1 MRRKRPFVTVLA
13 LFMLLAATFVVTP
26 GAAQEDLHVPDDVV
40 EGIEQQKAAA
50 STYIIRM
57 DGDPVV
63 AYDGGVAG
71 IPATKPGNGQK
82 VNPNDGNVQRYIAHL
97 RQEHNSALRA
107 IGVRTGAKFYDY
119 FFSYNGFAAT
129 LTPAQAAA
137 LTSVAGVVSVSPEEI
152 RQIETDNSPDFLGL
166 SAPGGLWDSEVDGED
181 VIIGVLDTGIWPEH
195 PSFADDMPGNEYG
208 APPADWHGDC
218 VSGELWSQN
227 DCNNKLIGAAF
238 FRLGA
243 GQGTAAIDP
252 DEYLSTRDRDGHG
265 THTASTAGG
274 NAGVE
279 ASIFGI
285 DRGVVSGIA
294 PRARIAAYKVCWNDE
309 GCFLSD
315 IVAAIDGAVA
325 DGVDVINYSIGGGAS
340 LLGADDIAYLFAA
353 DAGVYVATSAG
364 NSGPSAATLGGPAS
378 VPWITSVGASTQDR
392 TFQGSVE
399 LGDSAEFFGA
409 SITTGTD
416 TLPIVDSADAGSELC
431 LPGELDPSVVSGN
444 IVLCLR
450 GAIAR
455 VDKSLAV
462 DMAGGAGMVLYN
474 ANDAQS
480 QVTDNHWVPSV
491 HINNTDG
498 LAVKAY
504 IASETLPLATI
515 NGGALTSIPAPW
527 MAAFSSRGPNPVAQ
541 DLIKPDVTAPGVN
554 ILAGNTPT
562 PYLGSPGELFQSI
575 SGTSMSSPH
584 VAGVAALVRQANPD
598 WSPEMVK
605 SALMTTAHQG
615 VEKEDGA
622 TDADPFDMGA
632 GHIVPNSAIDPGL
645 VYDAGFFDYL
655 AFLCPTGAVSQ
666 GTCDFLEGSGYSFDA
681 SDLNLASIGIAE
693 LAGSQ
698 TVTRTV
704 TNVGPAATYNASV
717 NAPTGVA
724 VNVNPS
730 SLTLAE
736 GESATYEVTFTT
748 MLGATLDEWAFGSLT
763 WSDGSHDVRSPL
775 AVKPVAL
782 AAPDEVVGSDT
793 SGSTSFD
800 VIFGFSGDFSTEVHG
815 LIPAANQAG
824 NVVDDPANDI
834 NTALGSGVGITFHP
848 VVVPAGTEY
857 LRISLFDDYTDGA
870 DDLDLYV
877 FGPDIAGFP
886 FVGSSGTA
894 TSAEEVSLDAP
905 LPGLYLAVVHG
916 WQTDGPDSNYTLFS
930 WALGENDEGN
940 MTAVGPASAT
950 LGGTGTVTVNW
961 SGLDPDMKY
970 LGSLTYHDVAAPAG
984 YRDGMVD
991 FSIVRI
997 DTD

>member
-1 MRRKRPFVTVLA
+1 MTVLA

-40 EGIEQQKAAA
+40 AGTEQQKAAA

-82 VNPNDGNVQRYIAHL
+82 VNPNDRNVQRYITHL
-97 RQEHNSALRA
+97 KQEHNRALRSV
-107 IGVRTGAKFYDY
+107 GVRTNAKFYDY
-119 FFSYNGFAAT
+119 FFSYNGFSAT

-137 LTSVAGVVSVSPEEI
+137 LASVAGVVSVSPEEI
-152 RQIETDNSPDFLGL
+152 RQVETDNSPDFLGL
-166 SAPGGLWDSEVDGED
+166 SGGGGLWGAGLDGED
-181 VIIGVLDTGIWPEH
+181 VIIGILDTGIWPEH
-195 PSFADDMPGNEYG
+195 PSFADDVPGNEYG
-208 APPADWHGDC
+208 APPAGWHGDC
-218 VSGELWSQN
+218 VSGEQWSQN
-227 DCNNKLIGAAF
+227 DCNNKLIGATF

-243 GQGTAAIDP
+243 GQATAAVNP

-274 NAGVE
+274 NADVE

-315 IVAAIDGAVA
+315 IVQAIDTAVA
-325 DGVDVINYSIGGGAS
+325 DGVDVINYSIGGGPS
-340 LLGADDIAYLFAA
+340 LLGADDIAFLFAA
-353 DAGVYVATSAG
+353 DAGVFVATSAG
-364 NSGPSAATLGGPAS
+364 NSGPAAATLGGPAS

-399 LGDSAEFFGA
+399 LGDGAEFFGA

-416 TLPIVDSADAGSELC
+416 TLPIVDSAAAGSELC

-450 GAIAR
+450 GDIAR
-455 VDKSLAV
+455 VEKSRAV

-474 ANDAQS
+474 ENDAQS

-491 HINNTDG
+491 HISNTDG
-498 LAVKAY
+498 GAVKSY
-504 IASETLPLATI
+504 IATELGLGNQPVATI
-515 NGGALTSIPAPW
+515 NGGALTPIPAPW

-554 ILAGNTPT
+554 ILAGNTPN

-598 WSPEMVK
+598 WSPEAVK
-605 SALMTTAHQG
+605 SALMTTAHQV

-622 TDADPFDMGA
+622 TGADPFDMGA

-645 VYDAGFFDYL
+645 VYDAGFLDYL

-666 GTCDFLEGSGYSFDA
+666 SDCDLLELLGFSLDA

-693 LAGSQ
+693 LAGTQ

-704 TNVGPAATYNASV
+704 TNVGPAATYNVSV

-730 SLTLAE
+730 SLPLAE
-736 GESATYEVTFTT
+736 GGSATFEVTFTT
-748 MLGATLDEWAFGSLT
+748 MPGATLDEWTFGSLT

-775 AVKPVAL
+775 AVKPVGL
-782 AAPDEVVGSDT
+782 AAPDDVVGTGT

-800 VIFGFSGDFSTEVHG
+800 VTFGFSGDFSTEVHG
-815 LIPAANQAG
+815 LIPATLTADT
-824 NVVDDPANDI
+824 VVDDPANDI
-834 NTALGSGVGITFHP
+834 NTALSTGVGVNFHIFAVP
-848 VVVPAGTEY
+848 VTAEY
-857 LRISLFDDYTDGA
+857 MRFSLFDDYTDGA
-870 DDLDLYV
+870 DDLDLYL
-877 FGPDIAGFP
+877 FGPDTAGFP
-886 FVGSSGTA
+886 NIAVSGSS
-894 TSAEEVSLDAP
+894 TSAEEISIDDPAP
-905 LPGLYLAVVHG
+905 GIYILAVHG
-916 WQTDGPDSNYTLFS
+916 WQTDGPDANYTLFS
-930 WALGENDEGN
+930 WLLGENDEGN

-950 LGGTGTVTVNW
+950 LGGTDTVTVNW
-961 SGLDPDMKY
+961 SGLDPNMKY
-970 LGSLTYHDVAAPAG
+970 LGSLTYHDVAAPTG

-991 FSIVRI
+991 FTIVTVH
-997 DTD
+997 TD